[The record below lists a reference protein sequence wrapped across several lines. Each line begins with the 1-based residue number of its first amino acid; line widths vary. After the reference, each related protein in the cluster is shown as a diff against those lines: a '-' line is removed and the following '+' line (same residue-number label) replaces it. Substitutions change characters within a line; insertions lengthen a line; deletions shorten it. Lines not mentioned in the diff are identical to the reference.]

1 MDQYIFYIIAM
12 VACVICSAFFS
23 ATETAFSS
31 YNRTRIKTL
40 AEKGSKR
47 ASLVLKLSENY
58 DKLLSTILIGNNIV
72 NIAAASL
79 GTVMF
84 VKIYGD
90 IGATISTVVITVVV
104 LIFGEISPKSIAKD
118 FPEKFAMFSAPI
130 IRFLIWILLP
140 VNFLFTMWKK
150 FLSLFFKDKGDDKM
164 SQEELL
170 MLVDEVQEEG
180 SIDDSE
186 GNLLRNAIEFS
197 DLRAEEILTH
207 RVDIE
212 SLSVDSSKEEIA
224 DMFATSKF
232 SRLLVYKDDIDNIV
246 GVLHIKD
253 FYTKDGITDKSVE
266 EIMTTPIFIH
276 KTEKASSLLK
286 RLQTEK
292 SHIAVVLDEFGGT
305 LGIVTMEDILEELVG
320 EIWDEHD
327 DVLEDFK
334 QVGEGEY
341 LVNCDMSMDDF
352 CNFFDVKTDSD
363 SSTLNGWIAEKL
375 DKVPEKDDNFLFE
388 NLDITVTETDA
399 HRVMSALVKVTAP
412 TDKEEEQKSDD
423 KRTE

>member
-1 MDQYIFYIIAM
+1 MEQYIGYIIAM
-12 VACVICSAFFS
+12 VACIIGSAYFS

-31 YNRTRIKTL
+31 FNKTRLKTL

-58 DKLLSTILIGNNIV
+58 DKLLSTLLIGNNIV
-72 NIAAASL
+72 NILVASL

-84 VKIYGD
+84 VKMYGD
-90 IGATISTVVITVVV
+90 VGATISTVVITIVV

-118 FPEKFAMFSAPI
+118 FPEKFAMFSAPFLQ
-130 IRFLIWILLP
+130 FLIWILLP
-140 VNFLFTMWKK
+140 LNFLFTMWKK
-150 FLSLFFKDKGDDKM
+150 FLSLFFKHNGDDKM
-164 SQEELL
+164 SQDELL

-197 DLRAEEILTH
+197 ELRAEDILTH
-207 RVDIE
+207 RVDLE
-212 SLSVDSSKEEIA
+212 SLSIDSTKEEIS
-224 DMFATSKF
+224 DLFETSKF
-232 SRLLVYKDDIDNIV
+232 SRLLVYSEDIDNIV

-253 FYTKDGITDKSVE
+253 FYTKDGITSKSIE
-266 EIMTTPIFIH
+266 EIMTAPIFIH
-276 KTEKASSLLK
+276 KTEKVSSLLK
-286 RLQTEK
+286 RLQAEK

-327 DVLEDFK
+327 DVEEDFK
-334 QVGEGEY
+334 QLPSGEY
-341 LVNCDMSMDDF
+341 TVNCDVSMDDF
-352 CNFFDVKTDSD
+352 CNFFDIQIESD

-375 DKVPEKDDNFLFE
+375 DKVPEKGEQFTYNTLQ
-388 NLDITVTETDA
+388 ITVTETDS
-399 HRVMSALVKVTAP
+399 HRVMSALIKVVEP
-412 TDKEEEQKSDD
+412 KEEE
-423 KRTE
+423 TEE

>member
-140 VNFLFTMWKK
+140 VNFLFAMWKK

>member
-212 SLSVDSSKEEIA
+212 SLSVDSSKKEIA

>member
-1 MDQYIFYIIAM
+1 MDQYISYIIAM

-31 YNRTRIKTL
+31 YNRTRIRTL

-412 TDKEEEQKSDD
+412 TDREEEQKSDD

>member
-1 MDQYIFYIIAM
+1 MDQYISYIIAM

-31 YNRTRIKTL
+31 YNRTRIRTL

-388 NLDITVTETDA
+388 NLNITVTETDA

>member
-1 MDQYIFYIIAM
+1 
-12 VACVICSAFFS
+12 
-23 ATETAFSS
+23 
-31 YNRTRIKTL
+31 
-40 AEKGSKR
+40 
-47 ASLVLKLSENY
+47 
-58 DKLLSTILIGNNIV
+58 
-72 NIAAASL
+72 
-79 GTVMF
+79 
-84 VKIYGD
+84 
-90 IGATISTVVITVVV
+90 
-104 LIFGEISPKSIAKD
+104 
-118 FPEKFAMFSAPI
+118 
-130 IRFLIWILLP
+130 
-140 VNFLFTMWKK
+140 
-150 FLSLFFKDKGDDKM
+150 
-164 SQEELL
+164 
-170 MLVDEVQEEG
+170 
-180 SIDDSE
+180 
-186 GNLLRNAIEFS
+186 
-197 DLRAEEILTH
+197 
-207 RVDIE
+207 
-212 SLSVDSSKEEIA
+212 
-224 DMFATSKF
+224 MFATSKF

>member
-1 MDQYIFYIIAM
+1 MDQYISYIIAM

-72 NIAAASL
+72 NIAVASL

-150 FLSLFFKDKGDDKM
+150 FLSLFFKNKGDDKM

>member
-341 LVNCDMSMDDF
+341 LVNCDISMDDF

>member
-1 MDQYIFYIIAM
+1 MDQYISYIIAM

-31 YNRTRIKTL
+31 YNRTRIRTL

>member
-334 QVGEGEY
+334 QLGEGEY

>member
-1 MDQYIFYIIAM
+1 MDQYISYIIAM

-72 NIAAASL
+72 NIAVASL

-118 FPEKFAMFSAPI
+118 FSEKFAMFSAPI

-334 QVGEGEY
+334 QLGEGEY

-388 NLDITVTETDA
+388 NLYITVTETDA
-399 HRVMSALVKVTAP
+399 HRVISALVKVTAP

-423 KRTE
+423 KRT

>member
-1 MDQYIFYIIAM
+1 MDQYIGYIIAM
-12 VACVICSAFFS
+12 VACIIGSAYFS

-31 YNRTRIKTL
+31 FNKTRLKTL

-58 DKLLSTILIGNNIV
+58 DKLLSTLLIGNNIV
-72 NIAAASL
+72 NILVASL

-84 VKIYGD
+84 VKMYGD
-90 IGATISTVVITVVV
+90 VGATISTVVITIVV

-118 FPEKFAMFSAPI
+118 FPEKFAMFSAP
-130 IRFLIWILLP
+130 FLQLLIWILLP
-140 VNFLFTMWKK
+140 LNFLFTMWKK
-150 FLSLFFKDKGDDKM
+150 FLSLFFKHNGDDKM
-164 SQEELL
+164 SQDELL

-197 DLRAEEILTH
+197 ELRAEDILTH
-207 RVDIE
+207 RVDLE
-212 SLSVDSSKEEIA
+212 SLSIDSTKEEIS
-224 DMFATSKF
+224 DLFETSKF
-232 SRLLVYKDDIDNIV
+232 SRLLVYSEDIDNIV

-253 FYTKDGITDKSVE
+253 FYTKDGITSKSIE
-266 EIMTTPIFIH
+266 EIMTAPIFIH
-276 KTEKASSLLK
+276 KTEKVSSLLK
-286 RLQTEK
+286 RLQAEK

-327 DVLEDFK
+327 DVEEDFK
-334 QVGEGEY
+334 QLPSGEY
-341 LVNCDMSMDDF
+341 TVNCDVSMDDF
-352 CNFFDVKTDSD
+352 CNFFDIQIESD

-375 DKVPEKDDNFLFE
+375 DKVPEKGEQFTYNTLQ
-388 NLDITVTETDA
+388 ITVTETDS
-399 HRVMSALVKVTAP
+399 HRVMSALIKVVEP
-412 TDKEEEQKSDD
+412 KEEE
-423 KRTE
+423 TEE

>member
-40 AEKGSKR
+40 AEKGGKR

-399 HRVMSALVKVTAP
+399 HRVMSALVKVTAL

>member
-1 MDQYIFYIIAM
+1 MEQYIGYIIAM
-12 VACVICSAFFS
+12 VACIIGSAYFS

-31 YNRTRIKTL
+31 FNKTRLKTL

-58 DKLLSTILIGNNIV
+58 DKLLSTLLIGNNIV
-72 NIAAASL
+72 NILVASL

-84 VKIYGD
+84 VKMYGD
-90 IGATISTVVITVVV
+90 VGATISTVVITIVV

-118 FPEKFAMFSAPI
+118 FPEKFAMFSAP
-130 IRFLIWILLP
+130 FLQLLIWILLP
-140 VNFLFTMWKK
+140 LNFLFTMWKK
-150 FLSLFFKDKGDDKM
+150 FLSLFFKHNGDDKM
-164 SQEELL
+164 SQDELL

-197 DLRAEEILTH
+197 ELRAEDILTH
-207 RVDIE
+207 RVDLE
-212 SLSVDSSKEEIA
+212 SLSIDSTKEEIS
-224 DMFATSKF
+224 DLFETSKF
-232 SRLLVYKDDIDNIV
+232 SRLLVYSEDIDNIV

-253 FYTKDGITDKSVE
+253 FYTKDGITSKSIE
-266 EIMTTPIFIH
+266 EIMTAPIFIH
-276 KTEKASSLLK
+276 KTEKVSSLLK
-286 RLQTEK
+286 RLQAEK

-327 DVLEDFK
+327 DVEEDFK
-334 QVGEGEY
+334 QLPSGEY
-341 LVNCDMSMDDF
+341 TVNCDVSMDDF
-352 CNFFDVKTDSD
+352 CNFFDIQIESD

-375 DKVPEKDDNFLFE
+375 DKVPEKGEQFTYNTLQ
-388 NLDITVTETDA
+388 ITVTETDS
-399 HRVMSALVKVTAP
+399 HRVMSALIKVVEP
-412 TDKEEEQKSDD
+412 KEEE
-423 KRTE
+423 TEE

>member
-1 MDQYIFYIIAM
+1 MDQYIGYIIAM
-12 VACVICSAFFS
+12 VACIIGSAYFS

-31 YNRTRIKTL
+31 FNKTRLKTL

-58 DKLLSTILIGNNIV
+58 DKLLSTLLIGNNIV
-72 NIAAASL
+72 NILVASL

-84 VKIYGD
+84 VKMYGD
-90 IGATISTVVITVVV
+90 VGATISTVVITIVV

-118 FPEKFAMFSAPI
+118 FPEKFAMFSAPFLQ
-130 IRFLIWILLP
+130 FLIWILLP
-140 VNFLFTMWKK
+140 LNFLFTMWKK
-150 FLSLFFKDKGDDKM
+150 FLSLFFKHNGDDKM
-164 SQEELL
+164 SQDELL

-197 DLRAEEILTH
+197 ELRAEDILTH
-207 RVDIE
+207 RVDLE
-212 SLSVDSSKEEIA
+212 SLSIDSTKEEIS
-224 DMFATSKF
+224 DLFETSKF
-232 SRLLVYKDDIDNIV
+232 SRLLVYSEDIDNIV

-253 FYTKDGITDKSVE
+253 FYTKDGITSKSIE
-266 EIMTTPIFIH
+266 EIMTAPIFIH
-276 KTEKASSLLK
+276 KTEKVSSLLK
-286 RLQTEK
+286 RLQAEK

-327 DVLEDFK
+327 DVEEDFK
-334 QVGEGEY
+334 QLPSGEY
-341 LVNCDMSMDDF
+341 TVNCDVSMDDF
-352 CNFFDVKTDSD
+352 CNFFDIQIESD

-375 DKVPEKDDNFLFE
+375 DKVPEKGEQFTYNTLQ
-388 NLDITVTETDA
+388 ITVTETDS
-399 HRVMSALVKVTAP
+399 HRVMSALIKVVEP
-412 TDKEEEQKSDD
+412 KEKETEE
-423 KRTE
+423 

>member
-399 HRVMSALVKVTAP
+399 HRVISALVKVTAP

>member
-1 MDQYIFYIIAM
+1 MDQYISYIIAM

-72 NIAAASL
+72 NIAVASL

-118 FPEKFAMFSAPI
+118 FSEKFAMFSAPI

>member
-1 MDQYIFYIIAM
+1 MDQYISYIIAM

-72 NIAAASL
+72 NIAVASL

-118 FPEKFAMFSAPI
+118 FSEKFAMFSAPI

-399 HRVMSALVKVTAP
+399 HRVISALVKVTAP

-423 KRTE
+423 KRT

>member
-1 MDQYIFYIIAM
+1 M

-31 YNRTRIKTL
+31 YNRTRIRTL
-40 AEKGSKR
+40 VEKGSKR

-399 HRVMSALVKVTAP
+399 HRVISALVKVTTP

>member
-130 IRFLIWILLP
+130 IRFLIGILLP

-334 QVGEGEY
+334 QLGEGEY

>member
-1 MDQYIFYIIAM
+1 MDQYIGYIIAM
-12 VACVICSAFFS
+12 VACIIGSAYFS

-31 YNRTRIKTL
+31 FNKTRLKTL

-58 DKLLSTILIGNNIV
+58 DKLLSTLLIGNNIV
-72 NIAAASL
+72 NILVASL

-84 VKIYGD
+84 VKMYGD
-90 IGATISTVVITVVV
+90 VGATISTVVITIVV

-118 FPEKFAMFSAPI
+118 FPEKFAMFSAP
-130 IRFLIWILLP
+130 FLQLLIWILLP
-140 VNFLFTMWKK
+140 LNFLFTMWKK
-150 FLSLFFKDKGDDKM
+150 FLSLFFKHNGDDKM
-164 SQEELL
+164 SQDELL

-197 DLRAEEILTH
+197 ELRAEDILTH
-207 RVDIE
+207 RVDLE
-212 SLSVDSSKEEIA
+212 SLSIDSTKEEIS
-224 DMFATSKF
+224 DLFETSKF
-232 SRLLVYKDDIDNIV
+232 SRLLVYSEDIDNIV

-253 FYTKDGITDKSVE
+253 FYTKDGITSKSIE
-266 EIMTTPIFIH
+266 EIMTAPIFIH
-276 KTEKASSLLK
+276 KTEKVSSLLK
-286 RLQTEK
+286 RLQAEK

-327 DVLEDFK
+327 DVEEYFK
-334 QVGEGEY
+334 QLPSGEY
-341 LVNCDMSMDDF
+341 IANCDVSMDDF
-352 CNFFDVKTDSD
+352 CNFFDVQIESD

-375 DKVPEKDDNFLFE
+375 DKVPEKGEQFTYNTLQ
-388 NLDITVTETDA
+388 ITVTETDS
-399 HRVMSALVKVTAP
+399 HRVMSALIKVVEP
-412 TDKEEEQKSDD
+412 KEEE
-423 KRTE
+423 TEE

>member
-1 MDQYIFYIIAM
+1 MDQYIGYIIAM
-12 VACVICSAFFS
+12 VACIIGSAYFS

-31 YNRTRIKTL
+31 FNKTRLKTL

-58 DKLLSTILIGNNIV
+58 DKLLSTLLIGNNIV
-72 NIAAASL
+72 NILVASL

-84 VKIYGD
+84 VKMYGD
-90 IGATISTVVITVVV
+90 VGATISTVVITIVV

-118 FPEKFAMFSAPI
+118 FPEKFAMFSAP
-130 IRFLIWILLP
+130 FLQLLIWILLP
-140 VNFLFTMWKK
+140 LNFLFTMWKK
-150 FLSLFFKDKGDDKM
+150 FLSLFFKHNGDDKM
-164 SQEELL
+164 SQDELL

-197 DLRAEEILTH
+197 ELRAEDILTH
-207 RVDIE
+207 RVDLE
-212 SLSVDSSKEEIA
+212 SLSIDSTKEEIS
-224 DMFATSKF
+224 DLFETSKF
-232 SRLLVYKDDIDNIV
+232 SRLLVYSEDIDNIV

-253 FYTKDGITDKSVE
+253 FYTKDGITSKSIE
-266 EIMTTPIFIH
+266 EIMTAPIFIH
-276 KTEKASSLLK
+276 KTEKVSSLLK
-286 RLQTEK
+286 RLQAEK

-327 DVLEDFK
+327 DVEEDFK
-334 QVGEGEY
+334 QLPSGEY
-341 LVNCDMSMDDF
+341 TVNCDVSMDDF
-352 CNFFDVKTDSD
+352 CNFFDIQIESD

-375 DKVPEKDDNFLFE
+375 DKVPEKGEQFTYNTLQ
-388 NLDITVTETDA
+388 ITVTETDS
-399 HRVMSALVKVTAP
+399 HRVMSALIKVVEP
-412 TDKEEEQKSDD
+412 KEKETEE
-423 KRTE
+423 

>member
-1 MDQYIFYIIAM
+1 MDQYISYIIAM

-40 AEKGSKR
+40 SEKGSKR

-72 NIAAASL
+72 NIAVASL

-118 FPEKFAMFSAPI
+118 FSEKFAMFSAPI

-399 HRVMSALVKVTAP
+399 HRVISALVKVTAP

>member
-23 ATETAFSS
+23 ATETAFPS

-212 SLSVDSSKEEIA
+212 SLSVDSSKKEIA

>member
-1 MDQYIFYIIAM
+1 MDQYISYIIAM

-72 NIAAASL
+72 NIAVASL

-118 FPEKFAMFSAPI
+118 FSEKFAMFSAPI

-197 DLRAEEILTH
+197 DVRAEEILTH

-334 QVGEGEY
+334 QLGEGEY

-388 NLDITVTETDA
+388 NLYITVTETDA
-399 HRVMSALVKVTAP
+399 HRVISALVKVTAP

-423 KRTE
+423 KRT

>member
-1 MDQYIFYIIAM
+1 MDQYISYIIAM

-412 TDKEEEQKSDD
+412 TDREEERKSDD

>member
-1 MDQYIFYIIAM
+1 M
-12 VACVICSAFFS
+12 
-23 ATETAFSS
+23 
-31 YNRTRIKTL
+31 
-40 AEKGSKR
+40 
-47 ASLVLKLSENY
+47 LKLSENY

>member
-1 MDQYIFYIIAM
+1 MNQYIGYIIAM
-12 VACVICSAFFS
+12 VACIIGSAYFS

-31 YNRTRIKTL
+31 FNKTRLKTL

-58 DKLLSTILIGNNIV
+58 DKLLSTLLIGNNIV
-72 NIAAASL
+72 NILVASL

-84 VKIYGD
+84 VKMYGD
-90 IGATISTVVITVVV
+90 VGATISTVVITIVV

-118 FPEKFAMFSAPI
+118 FPEKFAMFSAP
-130 IRFLIWILLP
+130 FLQLLIWILLP
-140 VNFLFTMWKK
+140 LNFLFTMWKK
-150 FLSLFFKDKGDDKM
+150 FLSLFFKHNGDDKM
-164 SQEELL
+164 SQDELL

-197 DLRAEEILTH
+197 ELRAEDILTH
-207 RVDIE
+207 RVDLE
-212 SLSVDSSKEEIA
+212 SLSIDSTKEEIS
-224 DMFATSKF
+224 DLFETSKF
-232 SRLLVYKDDIDNIV
+232 SRLLVYSEDIDNIV

-253 FYTKDGITDKSVE
+253 FYTKDGITSKSIE
-266 EIMTTPIFIH
+266 EIMTAPIFIH
-276 KTEKASSLLK
+276 KTEKVSSLLK
-286 RLQTEK
+286 RLQAEK

-327 DVLEDFK
+327 DVEEDFK
-334 QVGEGEY
+334 QLPSGEY
-341 LVNCDMSMDDF
+341 TVNCDVSMDDF
-352 CNFFDVKTDSD
+352 CNFFDIQIESD

-375 DKVPEKDDNFLFE
+375 DKVPEKGEQFTYNTLQ
-388 NLDITVTETDA
+388 ITVTETDS
-399 HRVMSALVKVTAP
+399 HRVMSALIKVVEP
-412 TDKEEEQKSDD
+412 KEEE
-423 KRTE
+423 TEE

>member
-150 FLSLFFKDKGDDKM
+150 FLSLFFKAKGDDKM

>member
-412 TDKEEEQKSDD
+412 TDREEEQKSDD

>member
-1 MDQYIFYIIAM
+1 MDQYISYIIAM

-31 YNRTRIKTL
+31 YNRTRIRTL

-399 HRVMSALVKVTAP
+399 HRVISALVKVTAP